1 MDPASRNSGQRNSHF
16 FIELAVSPRLES
28 VECPTNI
35 KLQPFI
41 PSFSPTQNIMP
52 TVWRKDSKEVISN
65 KIVMKPSHCMRWFLK
80 NYASTDLT
88 KWHEL
93 SPPVWECGKYRQISA
108 INPCLFS
115 PRERE
120 RRGMHPLIYASV
132 EITEKAREE
141 CRILLDVSSSPLA
154 PSAGVSS

>member
-41 PSFSPTQNIMP
+41 PSFSPTQNMMP

-65 KIVMKPSHCMRWFLK
+65 KIVMKPSHCMRWFLE
-80 NYASTDLT
+80 NYASTGLT

-93 SPPVWECGKYRQISA
+93 SPPVWECGKYRQISGHKSLLILA
-108 INPCLFS
+108 

-120 RRGMHPLIYASV
+120 ERNASPDLC
-132 EITEKAREE
+132 E
-141 CRILLDVSSSPLA
+141 CRNHRES
-154 PSAGVSS
+154 

>member
-41 PSFSPTQNIMP
+41 PSFSPTQNMMP

-65 KIVMKPSHCMRWFLK
+65 KIVMKPSHCMRWFLE

-93 SPPVWECGKYRQISA
+93 SPPVSECGKYRQISGHKSLLILA
-108 INPCLFS
+108 

-120 RRGMHPLIYASV
+120 ERNASPDLC
-132 EITEKAREE
+132 E
-141 CRILLDVSSSPLA
+141 CRNHRES
-154 PSAGVSS
+154 

>member
-41 PSFSPTQNIMP
+41 PSFSPTQNMMP

-65 KIVMKPSHCMRWFLK
+65 KIVMKHSHCMKWFLE
-80 NYASTDLT
+80 NYASTGLT

-93 SPPVWECGKYRQISA
+93 SPPVRECGKYRQISGHKSLLILA
-108 INPCLFS
+108 

-120 RRGMHPLIYASV
+120 ERNASPDLC
-132 EITEKAREE
+132 E
-141 CRILLDVSSSPLA
+141 CRNHRES
-154 PSAGVSS
+154 